1 MTHNE
6 SLYLFVKNP
15 RTASLRLKALD
26 SQTSKGTGT
35 GTGTGTGV
43 DHVIG
48 AGAIAVKDLQ
58 VGGWWVYRC
67 GWMNSCVCVY
77 VYLCMCDFICLCLS
91 VCCSVFLGA
100 SLTSMIALVCHL
112 S

>member
-1 MTHNE
+1 MSCQEQSPCVTYNE

-35 GTGTGTGV
+35 GT

-58 VGGWWVYRC
+58 VGVWVYRC
-67 GWMNSCVCVY
+67 VCVCKCV
-77 VYLCMCDFICLCLS
+77 LF
-91 VCCSVFLGA
+91 G
-100 SLTSMIALVCHL
+100 
-112 S
+112 

>member
-26 SQTSKGTGT
+26 SHTSK
-35 GTGTGTGV
+35 GTGTGV

-58 VGGWWVYRC
+58 VGGWVFRC
-67 GWMNSCVCVY
+67 LCVY
-77 VYLCMCDFICLCLS
+77 VCVLLS
-91 VCCSVFLGA
+91 VRGCLPCLNNCYRMSSAV
-100 SLTSMIALVCHL
+100 TSAFVRATRVSYEHGLYDILICI
-112 S
+112 